1 MSRKSLIRIAIL
13 CAVLAIISISFYIW
27 NFANNGL
34 SDSTTDWANFGGFI
48 GGMLGA
54 LIGIINVAVLIY
66 ISLLISKHDDR
77 RWSYQLI
84 HQAYSELIAK
94 LDELNFS
101 EYDPVKFHEIQLYI
115 YSFAYS
121 SNYLF
126 DQHEKYFSRLC
137 YDFGG
142 TIAGIDVSASSFLPK
157 DIDHK
162 KINLS
167 KLRNRGL
174 VINHQDFDEEFAYE
188 SLNLS
193 LSTFEVYR
201 HHLLTFIKQYI
212 MNKNVDSLTK
222 IDLKERAKTSY
233 EEWNKVQKT
242 FLLQPRI
249 NLDDWI

>member
-1 MSRKSLIRIAIL
+1 MSRKSLIRIAII
-13 CAVLAIISISFYIW
+13 CTVLAVISISFYVW
-27 NFANNGL
+27 NFATNGL
-34 SDSTTDWANFGGFI
+34 SDNTADWANFGGFI
-48 GGMLGA
+48 GGILSA

-94 LDELNFS
+94 LDELNFH
-101 EYDPVKFHEIQLYI
+101 EYDPVKFHEVQLYI

-126 DQHEKYFSRLC
+126 DQHENYFSRLC
-137 YDFGG
+137 YAFGG
-142 TIAGIDVSASSFLPK
+142 TISGIEVSASSFLTNE
-157 DIDHK
+157 HK
-162 KINLS
+162 KIDLTR
-167 KLRNRGL
+167 LRNRGL
-174 VINHQDFDEEFAYE
+174 VIQHQDFDEEFTYE

-193 LSTFEVYR
+193 LSTFETYR

-222 IDLKERAKTSY
+222 TDLKERAKANC
-233 EEWNKVQKT
+233 EEWNKVQKK